1 MIYQGWK
8 PSFPAFFL
16 CSAAANLLQAK
27 PARKD
32 AAGYVSKSASVPNLR
47 PFGNLVRT
55 ASVVFRLR
63 YAALISDAAAM
74 APMTQLAAMIAMRRG
89 VFAPLRMSRSRA
101 SDLQPM

>member
-27 PARKD
+27 PARID
-32 AAGYVSKSASVPNLR
+32 AAEPA
-47 PFGNLVRT
+47 PFRQLGPGGVGRIR
-55 ASVVFRLR
+55 SR
-63 YAALISDAAAM
+63 YEALISDAAAM

-89 VFAPLRMSRSRA
+89 VFAPLRIARSRA